1 MKAKAMKP
9 IPSATLLEKEAA
21 ERRAKQNA
29 AMSIAPAFS
38 AAGVVQSFSI
48 FGELDYVELVEQLT
62 DQCRSVQRGDL
73 TREEAI
79 LTAQAH
85 SLDAIFASMAR
96 RAALNV
102 GEYIG
107 AAETYLKL
115 ALKAQSQCRATLETL
130 ATIKSPPV
138 VFAKQANIAHGPQQ
152 VNNEAAPA
160 LAHAAQNSKP
170 QTELLEHDHGE
181 RLDTGTA
188 GAASSG
194 YQTVEAVAESDR
206 PAQRRRKGYGQP

>member
-1 MKAKAMKP
+1 M
-9 IPSATLLEKEAA
+9 
-21 ERRAKQNA
+21 
-29 AMSIAPAFS
+29 
-38 AAGVVQSFSI
+38 
-48 FGELDYVELVEQLT
+48 ELVEQLT

-79 LTAQAH
+79 LTAHAH

-96 RAALNV
+96 RAAMNV
-102 GEYIG
+102 GEHIG

-152 VNNEAAPA
+152 VNN
-160 LAHAAQNSKP
+160 HAAHIARASENEKP
-170 QTELLEHDHGE
+170 QTELMEHDHGE
-181 RLDTGTA
+181 QLDTGTA
-188 GAASSG
+188 GPASGS
-194 YQTVEAVAESDR
+194 YQTVETVEAVHR
-206 PAQRRRKGYGQP
+206 PAQRRRKSYGEP

>member
-1 MKAKAMKP
+1 MTAKTKPAKALTDPVK
-9 IPSATLLEKEAA
+9 EEEAA
-21 ERRAKQNA
+21 KRHAKQNA
-29 AMSIAPAFS
+29 SMSIAHAFT

-48 FGELDYVELVEQLT
+48 HGKLDYVELVEQLT

-96 RAALNV
+96 RAAMNV
-102 GEYIG
+102 GEHIG

-152 VNNEAAPA
+152 VNN
-160 LAHAAQNSKP
+160 HAADIARASESEKP

-188 GAASSG
+188 GAALGS
-194 YQTVEAVAESDR
+194 YQTVETVAGVHR
-206 PAQRRRKGYGQP
+206 PAQRRGQG